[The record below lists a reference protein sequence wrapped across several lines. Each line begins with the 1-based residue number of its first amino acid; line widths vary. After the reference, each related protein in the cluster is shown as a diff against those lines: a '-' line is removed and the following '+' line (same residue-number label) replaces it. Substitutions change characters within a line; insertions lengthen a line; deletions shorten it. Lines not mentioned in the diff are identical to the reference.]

1 MSETASRSSSKAK
14 EYGIVIGTLIGLSE
28 NRLPLVSYHGK
39 TPVPAQTLVNVGEA
53 DFGKSVVLQF
63 ESGDIKRPVLLGVLQ
78 DNRSAEPIAD
88 DDDAPAA
95 TLALADAPIK
105 AKIDDAEIVLTAQ
118 RRITL
123 QCGSAS
129 ITLDANGNV
138 EIRGK
143 YILSRSSGQNRIK
156 GSSVSLN

>member
-1 MSETASRSSSKAK
+1 MSETVSRSSSKAK

-28 NRLPLVSYHGK
+28 NRLPLVAYHGK
-39 TPVPAQTLVNVGEA
+39 TPVPAQTLVNVGDA

-78 DNRSAEPIAD
+78 DNRSTEPIGD
-88 DDDAPAA
+88 EDDAPAA
-95 TLALADAPIK
+95 TLALTDAPIK

-129 ITLDANGNV
+129 ITLDADGNV

>member
-1 MSETASRSSSKAK
+1 MSETAARASSTTK

-28 NRLPLVSYHGK
+28 NRLPLVAYHGQS
-39 TPVPAQTLVNVGEA
+39 PVPAQTLASVGEA
-53 DFGKSVVLQF
+53 DFGKSVALQF
-63 ESGDIKRPVLLGVLQ
+63 ENGDTARPILLGVLQ
-78 DNRSAEPIAD
+78 DNRPAESVTED
-88 DDDAPAA
+88 EDAPATA
-95 TLALADAPIK
+95 LALTDASIK
-105 AKIDDAEIVLTAQ
+105 AKIDDEEIVLTAQ

-123 QCGSAS
+123 QCGPAS
-129 ITLDANGNV
+129 ITLDAQGNV